1 MFRWLTAGL
10 VGPPPVRLEGP
21 RCLLRPALAQDWRE
35 WAELRTDSRGFLTP
49 WEPTWPADALSR
61 AAFDRRLRRQI
72 REWRRDEAYSLL
84 IFDRMGGALVGGL
97 GLTHVRRGVAQSA
110 MLGYWMGQRHARR
123 GYGAAAVAMML
134 DFAFDRLELHRVE
147 AACLPENTAS
157 RGLLGKLGFSEEG
170 YARGYLCIDGR
181 WSDHVLYGMLIDDWR
196 RMRACDARMA
206 TADFTPAFGNDR

>member
-1 MFRWLTAGL
+1 MFRWLAAGL
-10 VGPPPVRLEGP
+10 AGPPAIRLEGR
-21 RCLLRPALAQDWRE
+21 RCLLRPALARDWRE

-61 AAFDRRLRRQI
+61 AAFERRLRRQAQ
-72 REWRRDEAYSLL
+72 EWRRDEAYSLL
-84 IFDRMGGALVGGL
+84 IFDSISGALVGGL

-110 MLGYWMGQRHARR
+110 MLGYWMGRRHARQ

-157 RGLLGKLGFSEEG
+157 RGLLGKLGFAQEG
-170 YARGYLCIDGR
+170 YARGYLRIDGR
-181 WSDHVLYGMLIDDWR
+181 WCDHVLYAMLADDWR
-196 RMRACDARMA
+196 GMRTA
-206 TADFTPAFGNDR
+206 ADFTPAFDNAR